1 MTLAI
6 MNHSVGCLQSQV
18 PGLSAST
25 SRARLGGQRYH
36 PEWQLGQADIAAAGG
51 AGRRSAKI
59 ADAPMNQS
67 REAHLPA
74 RPLHSPEGGSLR
86 LLQVVADYIA

>member
-1 MTLAI
+1 
-6 MNHSVGCLQSQV
+6 MNALPMPYHPLRGNQ
-18 PGLSAST
+18 G
-25 SRARLGGQRYH
+25 RLGLP
-36 PEWQLGQADIAAAGG
+36 PEAARD
-51 AGRRSAKI
+51 RRSAKN
-59 ADAPMNQS
+59 ADRPMHQS